1 MRLKHK
7 SPIYY
12 PIFRQ
17 YRIKTDVKD
26 LVITPAP
33 SSIVL
38 LYRSSSKLPR
48 TIWTCSYH
56 VKNRGWP
63 GWYNTLKTK
72 FKGNIPYYRSKKHC
86 HISCKDIGCTCD
98 KYAVKYN
105 TSKNIKQRNNQNLIQ
120 KYESCTHYL

>member
-17 YRIKTDVKD
+17 YTIKTDVKD

-63 GWYNTLKTK
+63 GWYNTFDTK

-86 HISCKDIGCTCD
+86 HISCKYIGCTCD
-98 KYAVKYN
+98 KYTVKYN
-105 TSKNIKQRNNQNLIQ
+105 TPKSIKTKKQSKPYTQV
-120 KYESCTHYL
+120 